1 MSTPADNPDDLPVV
15 ESPSAPAPPCRHL
28 RNKGMYVY
36 TDGSGGEANEGY
48 DNSIYWCLK
57 SMTGFGPD
65 DDLVGGAECRDPE
78 RSCYEP
84 L

>member
-1 MSTPADNPDDLPVV
+1 MSSADAGDLPVV
-15 ESPSAPAPPCRHL
+15 NEPAVPCRHL

-36 TDGSGGEANEGY
+36 TDGVSGESHDGY

-57 SMTGFGPD
+57 TMKGFGPD
-65 DDLVGGAECRDPE
+65 DDFVSRDDCRNPDRP
-78 RSCYEP
+78 CYEP